1 MDGRPFTVDGVR
13 FYDVT
18 FRDPEMVYPIFRA
31 ESKSILGPLLDRDE
45 RNLPFR
51 TEPLEQAQT
60 EEGQETELPP
70 VQETASEPAVNFRI
84 TDDHLGEGGQKTKFE
99 NNMRAIRTLK
109 TLEKE
114 NRPASPED
122 QEVLSQ
128 YVGWGGI
135 PQAFDERNA
144 AWADEYRELKH
155 TLTPEEYEMARAST
169 LNAHYTSPTVI
180 RAIYSA
186 VEQMGFRTGNILE
199 PSCGVGNFF
208 GLLPETMQNSRLYGV
223 ELDSIT
229 GRIAQYL
236 YPQADIAVTGFEKTD
251 RKDFFDLAI
260 GNVPFGA
267 YKVADRQF
275 DRYNFLIHDYF
286 FAKALD
292 QVRPGGI
299 VAFITSKGTMD
310 KQSPEVRKYIA
321 QRAELLG
328 AIRLP
333 NNAFKAN
340 AGTEVTS
347 DIIFLQ
353 KRDRAIDIEPDW
365 VHLGQTEDGVP
376 VNSYF
381 ADHPDMILGRMVW
394 DDSMYGAHQEAACQ
408 ALDGADLS
416 QQLAEAVTKISGT
429 YRAEEAP
436 ELSEGEAIRDSIPAD
451 PNVRNYSYTVVDD
464 KVYYR
469 ENSAMVH
476 PDLNATAEARIKGMV
491 GLRDCVHR
499 LMEAQLQESDD
510 FTIHELQAELNTLY
524 DSFTARF
531 GLINSRPNAQAF
543 SDDSSYYLLSSLE
556 ILTENGELER
566 KADMFSK
573 RTIRQQRTVE
583 HVDTSVEALAVS
595 IAEKAAVDLPFMA
608 ELTGKSEDEIASEL
622 TGVIFRLPAPVDEN
636 GSPRYVTADEYLS
649 GNVRQKLRDARSAA
663 GISPILEPNVSA
675 LEKAQPKDLDA
686 SEIDVRLGATWV
698 DKKYIQ
704 QFMEELFEIPFYQ
717 RRAVQVQYSNFTSE
731 WRINGKNVLSYNN
744 VPNNLTYGTDR
755 ASGLRILEDTLNL
768 RDVRIYDTIEDAEG
782 KEKRVLNQKATTL
795 AQQKQQAIKD
805 AFRDWIWKDPDRR
818 EALVTQY
825 NELFN
830 SVRPREYD
838 GQHITFSGMNPE
850 IVLREHQRNAIA
862 HTLYGGNTLLA
873 HVVGAGKTYEMV
885 ASAMESKRLG
895 LCSKSMFVVP
905 NHLTEQWA
913 SEFLRLYPSAKIL
926 VTTKKDFEKNNRRRF
941 CSRIATGDYDAIII
955 GHSQFEKIP
964 MSKARQERLLQ
975 EQIEEITQGIQELK
989 FMRGEQFS
997 IKQMER
1003 TRKQLEGRLRKL
1015 QAEER
1020 KDDVVTFEEL
1030 GVDRLFVDEAHA
1042 YKNLFLTTKMRNVAG
1057 LSTSEAQK
1065 STDMF
1070 LKCRYMDEL
1079 TGGRGVIFATG
1090 TPISN
1095 SMTEM
1100 YTMQRYLQYGTLK
1113 RNNMTHFDAWASTFG
1128 ETSTAIELAPE
1139 GTGYRARTR
1148 FSKFFNLPELMS
1160 MFKEVA
1166 DIKTAD
1172 QLKLPTPTPHY
1183 ETVVVQPT
1191 EIQKAMVQSL
1201 SERAGKVHSG
1211 SVDPRVDNM
1220 LKITSDGRK
1229 LGLDQRLINP
1239 LLPDD
1244 PGSKVNACVKNIF
1257 RIWQEGA
1264 DDRLTQLVFC
1274 DISTPKGMERTSQQT
1289 DTAEKTDS
1297 PRDEDE
1303 LPPLEPVDDLT
1314 ELAGASSEAVVS
1326 DFNVYEDIRS
1336 KLIAR
1341 GVPPEEIAFIHDA
1354 NTEVKKKELFAK
1366 VRAGQVRVL
1375 IGSTAKM
1382 GAGTNCQDR
1391 LIALHDLD
1399 CPWRPGDLEQRSGR
1413 IVRQGNMNPDV
1424 QIYRYATEGTFDSY
1438 LWQTVENKQKFISQ
1452 IMTSK
1457 SPVRSCDD
1465 IDEAALSYA
1474 EIKALCAGDPA
1485 IKEKMDLDVDVARL
1499 RLMKADHQSQQYRL
1513 EDRLLKFFPQEIER
1527 NKGYLS
1533 GFEQDLATAAAHP
1546 LPEKDFVGMTVGGK
1560 TFTEAKDAGEAILDA
1575 CKHVSNEKDH
1585 ALGEYRGF
1593 SMSVMYN
1600 PMSQMYQLTLK
1611 GAMSYQVELGS
1622 DPRGNI
1628 TRIDNALA
1636 GIPRRIQN
1644 VENKL
1649 NDLHQQM
1656 RTAKAELGKPF
1667 PQEDELKIKSARLAE
1682 LDAKLNLDR
1691 PAAQAEKKKP
1701 EQER

>member
-1 MDGRPFTVDGVR
+1 M
-13 FYDVT
+13 
-18 FRDPEMVYPIFRA
+18 
-31 ESKSILGPLLDRDE
+31 
-45 RNLPFR
+45 
-51 TEPLEQAQT
+51 
-60 EEGQETELPP
+60 
-70 VQETASEPAVNFRI
+70 
-84 TDDHLGEGGQKTKFE
+84 
-99 NNMRAIRTLK
+99 
-109 TLEKE
+109 
-114 NRPASPED
+114 
-122 QEVLSQ
+122 
-128 YVGWGGI
+128 
-135 PQAFDERNA
+135 
-144 AWADEYRELKH
+144 
-155 TLTPEEYEMARAST
+155 
-169 LNAHYTSPTVI
+169 
-180 RAIYSA
+180 
-186 VEQMGFRTGNILE
+186 
-199 PSCGVGNFF
+199 
-208 GLLPETMQNSRLYGV
+208 
-223 ELDSIT
+223 
-229 GRIAQYL
+229 
-236 YPQADIAVTGFEKTD
+236 
-251 RKDFFDLAI
+251 
-260 GNVPFGA
+260 
-267 YKVADRQF
+267 
-275 DRYNFLIHDYF
+275 
-286 FAKALD
+286 
-292 QVRPGGI
+292 
-299 VAFITSKGTMD
+299 
-310 KQSPEVRKYIA
+310 
-321 QRAELLG
+321 
-328 AIRLP
+328 
-333 NNAFKAN
+333 
-340 AGTEVTS
+340 
-347 DIIFLQ
+347 
-353 KRDRAIDIEPDW
+353 
-365 VHLGQTEDGVP
+365 
-376 VNSYF
+376 
-381 ADHPDMILGRMVW
+381 
-394 DDSMYGAHQEAACQ
+394 
-408 ALDGADLS
+408 
-416 QQLAEAVTKISGT
+416 
-429 YRAEEAP
+429 
-436 ELSEGEAIRDSIPAD
+436 
-451 PNVRNYSYTVVDD
+451 
-464 KVYYR
+464 
-469 ENSAMVH
+469 
-476 PDLNATAEARIKGMV
+476 
-491 GLRDCVHR
+491 
-499 LMEAQLQESDD
+499 
-510 FTIHELQAELNTLY
+510 
-524 DSFTARF
+524 
-531 GLINSRPNAQAF
+531 
-543 SDDSSYYLLSSLE
+543 
-556 ILTENGELER
+556 
-566 KADMFSK
+566 
-573 RTIRQQRTVE
+573 
-583 HVDTSVEALAVS
+583 
-595 IAEKAAVDLPFMA
+595 
-608 ELTGKSEDEIASEL
+608 
-622 TGVIFRLPAPVDEN
+622 
-636 GSPRYVTADEYLS
+636 
-649 GNVRQKLRDARSAA
+649 
-663 GISPILEPNVSA
+663 
-675 LEKAQPKDLDA
+675 
-686 SEIDVRLGATWV
+686 
-698 DKKYIQ
+698 
-704 QFMEELFEIPFYQ
+704 
-717 RRAVQVQYSNFTSE
+717 
-731 WRINGKNVLSYNN
+731 YNN

-805 AFRDWIWKDPDRR
+805 AFRDWIWKDPYRR
-818 EALVTQY
+818 DALVSKY

-1274 DISTPKGMERTSQQT
+1274 DISTPKGMERTSPQT

-1513 EDRLLKFFPQEIER
+1513 EDRLLKYFPQEIER

-1546 LPEKDFVGMTVGGK
+1546 LPEKDFIGMTIGGE
-1560 TFTEAKDAGEAILDA
+1560 TFTEAKDAGEAILNA

-1600 PMSQMYQLTLK
+1600 PLSQMYQLTLK
-1611 GAMSYQVELGS
+1611 GAMSHQVELGS

-1649 NDLHQQM
+1649 NDLNQQM
-1656 RTAKAELGKPF
+1656 TTAKAELGKPF
-1667 PQEDELKIKSARLAE
+1667 PQEEELKTKSARLAE

>member
-1 MDGRPFTVDGVR
+1 
-13 FYDVT
+13 
-18 FRDPEMVYPIFRA
+18 
-31 ESKSILGPLLDRDE
+31 
-45 RNLPFR
+45 
-51 TEPLEQAQT
+51 
-60 EEGQETELPP
+60 
-70 VQETASEPAVNFRI
+70 
-84 TDDHLGEGGQKTKFE
+84 
-99 NNMRAIRTLK
+99 
-109 TLEKE
+109 
-114 NRPASPED
+114 
-122 QEVLSQ
+122 
-128 YVGWGGI
+128 
-135 PQAFDERNA
+135 
-144 AWADEYRELKH
+144 
-155 TLTPEEYEMARAST
+155 
-169 LNAHYTSPTVI
+169 
-180 RAIYSA
+180 
-186 VEQMGFRTGNILE
+186 
-199 PSCGVGNFF
+199 
-208 GLLPETMQNSRLYGV
+208 
-223 ELDSIT
+223 
-229 GRIAQYL
+229 
-236 YPQADIAVTGFEKTD
+236 
-251 RKDFFDLAI
+251 
-260 GNVPFGA
+260 
-267 YKVADRQF
+267 
-275 DRYNFLIHDYF
+275 
-286 FAKALD
+286 
-292 QVRPGGI
+292 
-299 VAFITSKGTMD
+299 
-310 KQSPEVRKYIA
+310 
-321 QRAELLG
+321 
-328 AIRLP
+328 
-333 NNAFKAN
+333 
-340 AGTEVTS
+340 
-347 DIIFLQ
+347 
-353 KRDRAIDIEPDW
+353 
-365 VHLGQTEDGVP
+365 
-376 VNSYF
+376 
-381 ADHPDMILGRMVW
+381 
-394 DDSMYGAHQEAACQ
+394 
-408 ALDGADLS
+408 
-416 QQLAEAVTKISGT
+416 
-429 YRAEEAP
+429 
-436 ELSEGEAIRDSIPAD
+436 
-451 PNVRNYSYTVVDD
+451 
-464 KVYYR
+464 
-469 ENSAMVH
+469 
-476 PDLNATAEARIKGMV
+476 
-491 GLRDCVHR
+491 
-499 LMEAQLQESDD
+499 
-510 FTIHELQAELNTLY
+510 
-524 DSFTARF
+524 
-531 GLINSRPNAQAF
+531 
-543 SDDSSYYLLSSLE
+543 
-556 ILTENGELER
+556 
-566 KADMFSK
+566 
-573 RTIRQQRTVE
+573 
-583 HVDTSVEALAVS
+583 
-595 IAEKAAVDLPFMA
+595 MA

-649 GNVRQKLRDARSAA
+649 GNVRQKLRDARAAA
-663 GISPILEPNVSA
+663 GISPIFEPNVSA

-1274 DISTPKGMERTSQQT
+1274 DISTPKGMERTSPQT

-1314 ELAGASSEAVVS
+1314 ELAGSSSEAVVS

-1513 EDRLLKFFPQEIER
+1513 EDRLLKYFPQEIER

-1546 LPEKDFVGMTVGGK
+1546 LPEKDFIGMTIGGE

-1600 PMSQMYQLTLK
+1600 PLSQMYQLTLK
-1611 GAMSYQVELGS
+1611 GAMSHQVELGS

-1649 NDLHQQM
+1649 NDLNQQM
-1656 RTAKAELGKPF
+1656 TTAKAELGKPF
-1667 PQEDELKIKSARLAE
+1667 PQEEELKTKSARLAE

>member
-1 MDGRPFTVDGVR
+1 M
-13 FYDVT
+13 
-18 FRDPEMVYPIFRA
+18 
-31 ESKSILGPLLDRDE
+31 E
-45 RNLPFR
+45 R
-51 TEPLEQAQT
+51 
-60 EEGQETELPP
+60 G
-70 VQETASEPAVNFRI
+70 
-84 TDDHLGEGGQKTKFE
+84 K
-99 NNMRAIRTLK
+99 IR
-109 TLEKE
+109 
-114 NRPASPED
+114 
-122 QEVLSQ
+122 
-128 YVGWGGI
+128 
-135 PQAFDERNA
+135 RNG
-144 AWADEYRELKH
+144 Y
-155 TLTPEEYEMARAST
+155 
-169 LNAHYTSPTVI
+169 
-180 RAIYSA
+180 
-186 VEQMGFRTGNILE
+186 
-199 PSCGVGNFF
+199 
-208 GLLPETMQNSRLYGV
+208 
-223 ELDSIT
+223 
-229 GRIAQYL
+229 
-236 YPQADIAVTGFEKTD
+236 
-251 RKDFFDLAI
+251 
-260 GNVPFGA
+260 
-267 YKVADRQF
+267 
-275 DRYNFLIHDYF
+275 
-286 FAKALD
+286 
-292 QVRPGGI
+292 
-299 VAFITSKGTMD
+299 
-310 KQSPEVRKYIA
+310 
-321 QRAELLG
+321 
-328 AIRLP
+328 
-333 NNAFKAN
+333 
-340 AGTEVTS
+340 
-347 DIIFLQ
+347 
-353 KRDRAIDIEPDW
+353 
-365 VHLGQTEDGVP
+365 
-376 VNSYF
+376 
-381 ADHPDMILGRMVW
+381 
-394 DDSMYGAHQEAACQ
+394 AAC
-408 ALDGADLS
+408 GC
-416 QQLAEAVTKISGT
+416 I
-429 YRAEEAP
+429 
-436 ELSEGEAIRDSIPAD
+436 
-451 PNVRNYSYTVVDD
+451 
-464 KVYYR
+464 
-469 ENSAMVH
+469 
-476 PDLNATAEARIKGMV
+476 
-491 GLRDCVHR
+491 
-499 LMEAQLQESDD
+499 
-510 FTIHELQAELNTLY
+510 
-524 DSFTARF
+524 
-531 GLINSRPNAQAF
+531 SRPK
-543 SDDSSYYLLSSLE
+543 D
-556 ILTENGELER
+556 
-566 KADMFSK
+566 
-573 RTIRQQRTVE
+573 
-583 HVDTSVEALAVS
+583 
-595 IAEKAAVDLPFMA
+595 
-608 ELTGKSEDEIASEL
+608 
-622 TGVIFRLPAPVDEN
+622 
-636 GSPRYVTADEYLS
+636 YLS
-649 GNVRQKLRDARSAA
+649 
-663 GISPILEPNVSA
+663 
-675 LEKAQPKDLDA
+675 
-686 SEIDVRLGATWV
+686 
-698 DKKYIQ
+698 
-704 QFMEELFEIPFYQ
+704 
-717 RRAVQVQYSNFTSE
+717 
-731 WRINGKNVLSYNN
+731 LS
-744 VPNNLTYGTDR
+744 
-755 ASGLRILEDTLNL
+755 
-768 RDVRIYDTIEDAEG
+768 
-782 KEKRVLNQKATTL
+782 
-795 AQQKQQAIKD
+795 
-805 AFRDWIWKDPDRR
+805 
-818 EALVTQY
+818 
-825 NELFN
+825 
-830 SVRPREYD
+830 
-838 GQHITFSGMNPE
+838 
-850 IVLREHQRNAIA
+850 
-862 HTLYGGNTLLA
+862 
-873 HVVGAGKTYEMV
+873 YEMV

-1274 DISTPKGMERTSQQT
+1274 DISTPKGMERTSQQI

-1303 LPPLEPVDDLT
+1303 LPLLEPVDDLM

-1485 IKEKMDLDVDVARL
+1485 IKEKMV
-1499 RLMKADHQSQQYRL
+1499 
-1513 EDRLLKFFPQEIER
+1513 
-1527 NKGYLS
+1527 
-1533 GFEQDLATAAAHP
+1533 
-1546 LPEKDFVGMTVGGK
+1546 
-1560 TFTEAKDAGEAILDA
+1560 
-1575 CKHVSNEKDH
+1575 
-1585 ALGEYRGF
+1585 
-1593 SMSVMYN
+1593 
-1600 PMSQMYQLTLK
+1600 
-1611 GAMSYQVELGS
+1611 
-1622 DPRGNI
+1622 
-1628 TRIDNALA
+1628 
-1636 GIPRRIQN
+1636 
-1644 VENKL
+1644 
-1649 NDLHQQM
+1649 
-1656 RTAKAELGKPF
+1656 
-1667 PQEDELKIKSARLAE
+1667 
-1682 LDAKLNLDR
+1682 R
-1691 PAAQAEKKKP
+1691 P
-1701 EQER
+1701 